1 MSQARLTRSS
11 TDKMIAGVCGG
22 LADYLEIDPVL
33 VRMAFLVLFFASG
46 IGIPIYII
54 LWVVMP
60 LGENEAVADSIVI
73 QKNINDIGESVQSGA
88 KRLGKPGT
96 VGVILVLLG
105 AYFLLSEIGL
115 FNWVSGAVFWPL
127 VIIGIGIFMLVRR
140 NKQ

>member
-11 TDKMIAGVCGG
+11 TDNIIAGVCGG
-22 LADYLEIDPVL
+22 LAEYLEIDPVL
-33 VRMAFLVLFFASG
+33 VRLAFIVLFFASG

-54 LWVVMP
+54 LWIVMP
-60 LGENEAVADSIVI
+60 QEENEAIVGSEVI
-73 QKNINDIGESVQSGA
+73 QKNISDIGETVQSGA

-96 VGVILVLLG
+96 VGLILVLLG

-127 VIIGIGIFMLVRR
+127 VIIGIGIYMLVKRS
-140 NKQ
+140 K